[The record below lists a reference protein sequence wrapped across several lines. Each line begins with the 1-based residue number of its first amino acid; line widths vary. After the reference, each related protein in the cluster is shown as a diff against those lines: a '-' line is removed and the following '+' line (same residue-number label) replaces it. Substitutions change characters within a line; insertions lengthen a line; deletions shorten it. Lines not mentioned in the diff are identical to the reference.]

1 MKNLYG
7 SISISKELKQGNEE
21 IREKI
26 NYYKIKDEKYGLE
39 IEKKYANDTVERT
52 NLSNITDSEEKIDD
66 LLKELVYKEV
76 TPCSDGAIE
85 DFVKQHI

>member
-7 SISISKELKQGNEE
+7 SISINKAIGQGKEE
-21 IREKI
+21 IHEMI
-26 NYYKIKDEKYGLE
+26 NYYKIKDEEYGLE
-39 IEKKYANDTVERT
+39 IEKKYGNDTVEKT
-52 NLSNITDSEEKIDD
+52 NLTNITDNEDKIEN

-85 DFVKQHI
+85 DLVKLHI